1 MNRFYVLIYT
11 IVKPFVRL
19 LFPFRVRGLERL
31 PTGGAVLCA
40 NHVSAADPVLI
51 AVALPKDAGLRF
63 MAKKELF
70 GNRLVGWFLRK
81 CGAFPVNR
89 GENDMSAIKTAL
101 KCLQSGEKLMIFPE
115 GTRVDHEG
123 DTEAKGGAIMLST
136 RTGVPLVPVY
146 CGEKKK
152 FLRRSTIVFGE
163 PYIPAIAGRRATAEE
178 NHRLAEELLEKIYA
192 LRETA

>member
-11 IVKPFVRL
+11 IVKPFVCL

-51 AVALPKDAGLRF
+51 AVALPKDAWLRF

-115 GTRVDHEG
+115 GTPWGEE
-123 DTEAKGGAIMLST
+123 EAKIVIGVAGVGEEHLEILGIIADKILDEASAAKLVDKDTDVDTVYRILGG
-136 RTGVPLVPVY
+136 
-146 CGEKKK
+146 
-152 FLRRSTIVFGE
+152 
-163 PYIPAIAGRRATAEE
+163 EE
-178 NHRLAEELLEKIYA
+178 
-192 LRETA
+192 